1 MNGGAQTLMSAI
13 QLLLCE
19 YLSNVSL
26 RASMNDEQIEL
37 AVSLMIEEYPHLPVN
52 AFPIFFRNCLLKKY
66 GEHYNSMDIPKLMG
80 WLQMFYADYISQ
92 VEEQSYQAHVST
104 KCDNAN
110 FMEIVAAHKALE
122 MAEEEKPMPM
132 PDDFMKNVRESVK
145 RKEIA
150 ARVHKENMHLYS
162 QMSVADADNIIDMLI
177 KDELNNNGLN

>member
-1 MNGGAQTLMSAI
+1 
-13 QLLLCE
+13 
-19 YLSNVSL
+19 
-26 RASMNDEQIEL
+26 
-37 AVSLMIEEYPHLPVN
+37 
-52 AFPIFFRNCLLKKY
+52 
-66 GEHYNSMDIPKLMG
+66 
-80 WLQMFYADYISQ
+80 
-92 VEEQSYQAHVST
+92 
-104 KCDNAN
+104 
-110 FMEIVAAHKALE
+110 MEIVAAHKALE